1 MKYTQAELR
10 EFNRLTLDLS
20 SKHQMTRIRARL
32 DIQVF
37 EKEHGEPKCRAMFE
51 VLKVRDARKK

>member
-1 MKYTQAELR
+1 MKYTKEELR
-10 EFNRLTLDLS
+10 KFDRLTLDLS

-37 EKEHGEPKCRAMFE
+37 EKQHGEQKCRAMFE
-51 VLKVRDARKK
+51 VLKERDARKK